1 MVLVSIF
8 GITAAVGIQKE
19 ILVLKEG

>member
-8 GITAAVGIQKE
+8 GITAAVGIRKE